1 MGEGATTDR
10 ARPPALTARGAVAE
24 RTVVSIPRNGKE
36 FGASQTPDIKV
47 GGRTIVI
54 AAGPC
59 AVEGRETLLAAA
71 GAVRSAGAVM
81 LRGGA
86 FKPRTSPYTFQGL
99 GAEAL
104 ELLAEAREATGLAV
118 VSEVLDPRHVD
129 LVARYADAVQIGARN
144 MQNYALLA
152 EVGRIDRPVL
162 LKRGFSATVDELLMA
177 AEHVMASGNS
187 RVILC
192 ERGIRTFETKTRN
205 TLDVSAVPVLKRET
219 HLPVFVDP
227 SHAGGRAHLVIPL
240 ALAAIACGADGL
252 IVEVHPSPATAR
264 SDGEQSLTPRAFS
277 ALVRQVAGVA
287 AAVGRELD
295 VGRAPAA
302 NENGAPNESA
312 EAAPSVPLLDLAD
325 CDLAALLDVLAN
337 VREDIETVD
346 REIIS
351 LLARRVALGR
361 RAGYVKRVAGVP
373 VVDPIQEAAVL
384 DRARALAEAAGLPY
398 RDLAALL
405 RGMIAITRRAQLNDA
420 ALDSPGTQ

>member
-1 MGEGATTDR
+1 MTSESTATDR
-10 ARPPALTARGAVAE
+10 ARIPALTARGAVSE
-24 RTVVSIPRNGKE
+24 RTVVSIPRNGSDERQSPK
-36 FGASQTPDIKV
+36 PDIRV
-47 GGRTIVI
+47 GGRTVVI

-59 AVEGRETLLAAA
+59 AVESHDTLLASAR
-71 GAVRSAGAVM
+71 AVRSAGAVM

-118 VSEVLDPRHVD
+118 VTEVLDPRHVD
-129 LVARYADAVQIGARN
+129 LVARYADALQVGARN

-152 EVGRIDRPVL
+152 EVGRVDRPVL

-205 TLDVSAVPVLKRET
+205 TLDVAAVPVLKRET

-227 SHAGGRAHLVIPL
+227 SHAAGRAHLVTPL
-240 ALAAIACGADGL
+240 ALAAIAAGADGL
-252 IVEVHPSPATAR
+252 LVEVHPSPAAAR
-264 SDGEQSLTPRAFS
+264 SDGEQSLTPRAF
-277 ALVRQVAGVA
+277 AQLVRQVAIVA
-287 AAVGRELD
+287 AAVGRDLD
-295 VGRAPAA
+295 VGRPEVRA
-302 NENGAPNESA
+302 EDDEPNEVD
-312 EAAPSVPLLDLAD
+312 EATLPVSPLIDVADLDLP
-325 CDLAALLDVLAN
+325 ALLDVLAN
-337 VREDIETVD
+337 VREDIETID

-361 RAGYVKRVAGVP
+361 RAGHVKRVAGVP

-420 ALDSPGTQ
+420 TA

>member
-1 MGEGATTDR
+1 MTAEPTAIDR
-10 ARPPALTARGAVAE
+10 SRVPALTARGAVAE
-24 RTVVSIPRNGKE
+24 RTIVSLPRSGPE
-36 FGASQTPDIKV
+36 FGPSLTPDIKI
-47 GGRTIVI
+47 GGRTIVM

-59 AVEGRETLLAAA
+59 AVENHDTLLAAA
-71 GAVRSAGAVM
+71 RAVRSAGAVI

-86 FKPRTSPYTFQGL
+86 FKPRTSPYSFQGL
-99 GAEAL
+99 GPEAL
-104 ELLAEAREATGLAV
+104 DLLAEAREATGLAIV
-118 VSEVLDPRHVD
+118 TEVLDPRHVA
-129 LVARYADAVQIGARN
+129 LVARQADVLQVGARN

-152 EVGRIDRPVL
+152 EVGRGDRPVL

-177 AEHVMASGNS
+177 AEHVMAGGNS

-205 TLDVSAVPVLKRET
+205 TLDVGAVPVLKRET

-227 SHAGGRAHLVIPL
+227 SHAAGRAHLVIPL
-240 ALAAIACGADGL
+240 ALAAIAAGADGL
-252 IVEVHPSPATAR
+252 LVEVHPNPAAAR
-264 SDGEQSLTPRAFS
+264 SDGEQSLTPRAF
-277 ALVRQVAGVA
+277 ATLVRHVAGVA

-295 VGRAPAA
+295 VGRAPADDA
-302 NENGAPNESA
+302 NEPDERDDAV
-312 EAAPSVPLLDLAD
+312 PSPLLELAD
-325 CDLAALLDVLAN
+325 LDLPALLDVLAH

-361 RAGYVKRVAGVP
+361 RAGRVKRVAGVP

-384 DRARALAEAAGLPY
+384 DRARALSEAAGLPY

-420 ALDSPGTQ
+420 ASEPDAP

>member
-1 MGEGATTDR
+1 
-10 ARPPALTARGAVAE
+10 
-24 RTVVSIPRNGKE
+24 
-36 FGASQTPDIKV
+36 
-47 GGRTIVI
+47 
-54 AAGPC
+54 
-59 AVEGRETLLAAA
+59 LLAAA
-71 GAVRSAGAVM
+71 RAVRSAGAVM

-99 GAEAL
+99 GAEAFD
-104 ELLAEAREATGLAV
+104 LLAEAREATGLAV
-118 VSEVLDPRHVD
+118 VTEVLDPRHVD
-129 LVARYADAVQIGARN
+129 LVARRADVLQVGARN

-152 EVGRIDRPVL
+152 EVGRVDRPVL
-162 LKRGFSATVDELLMA
+162 LKRGFAATVDELLMA
-177 AEHVMASGNS
+177 AEHVMANGNT

-205 TLDVSAVPVLKRET
+205 TLDVAAVPVLKRET

-227 SHAGGRAHLVIPL
+227 SHAAGRAHLVIPL

-252 IVEVHPSPATAR
+252 LVEVHPNPATAR
-264 SDGEQSLTPRAFS
+264 SDGEQSLTPRAFA

-287 AAVGRELD
+287 AAVGREID
-295 VGRAPAA
+295 VGRSTPTDD
-302 NENGAPNESA
+302 GDAPNEGADGATS
-312 EAAPSVPLLDLAD
+312 PVLDLAD
-325 CDLAALLDVLAN
+325 LDLPSLLDVLAT

-361 RAGYVKRVAGVP
+361 RAGRVKRVAGVQ

-384 DRARALAEAAGLPY
+384 DRARALSEAAGLPY

-420 ALDSPGTQ
+420 AVDTPKIQ

>member
-1 MGEGATTDR
+1 MTAESTAIDR
-10 ARPPALTARGAVAE
+10 PRIPALTARGAVAE
-24 RTVVSIPRNGKE
+24 RTLVSIPRTGSEAGQSPKPE
-36 FGASQTPDIKV
+36 IKV
-47 GGRTIVI
+47 GGRTVVI

-59 AVEGRETLLAAA
+59 AVESRETLLASARAVRAA
-71 GAVRSAGAVM
+71 GAVL

-104 ELLAEAREATGLAV
+104 ELLVEAREATGLAV
-118 VSEVLDPRHVD
+118 VTEVLDPRHVD
-129 LVARYADAVQIGARN
+129 LVARHADALQVGARN

-152 EVGRIDRPVL
+152 EVGRVDRPVL

-205 TLDVSAVPVLKRET
+205 TLDVAAVPVLKRET

-227 SHAGGRAHLVIPL
+227 SHAAGRSHLVTPL
-240 ALAAIACGADGL
+240 ALAAIAAGADGL
-252 IVEVHPSPATAR
+252 LVEVHPSPATAR
-264 SDGEQSLTPRAFS
+264 SDGEQSLTPRAFA
-277 ALVRQVAGVA
+277 ALVRQVAVVA
-287 AAVGRELD
+287 AAVGRDID
-295 VGRAPAA
+295 VGRPEVRAD
-302 NENGAPNESA
+302 EGEPNESD
-312 EAAPSVPLLDLAD
+312 EATLSPLVDLGDLDLPE
-325 CDLAALLDVLAN
+325 LLDVLAH
-337 VREDIETVD
+337 VREDIETID

-361 RAGYVKRVAGVP
+361 RAGHVQRVAGVS

-398 RDLAALL
+398 RDLAMLL

-420 ALDSPGTQ
+420 TA